1 MKNVMLPMK
10 WRTLLKT
17 VAKDGV
23 FCSWVMRW
31 ELQKNVVLE
40 PLASALGERLFYI
53 MLYDYPQFV
62 PFALL
67 SYI

>member
-31 ELQKNVVLE
+31 ELQKMLSWSHWQARWVW
-40 PLASALGERLFYI
+40 RLFYI
-53 MLYDYPQFV
+53 NDIIASLQKPKKQ
-62 PFALL
+62 
-67 SYI
+67 

>member
-1 MKNVMLPMK
+1 
-10 WRTLLKT
+10 

-53 MLYDYPQFV
+53 ML
-62 PFALL
+62 L
-67 SYI
+67 

>member
-1 MKNVMLPMK
+1 MK

-31 ELQKNVVLE
+31 ELQKMLSWSHWQ
-40 PLASALGERLFYI
+40 ARWQERLFYI
-53 MLYDYPQFV
+53 NDIIASLQKQKKQ
-62 PFALL
+62 
-67 SYI
+67 